1 MRLTNN
7 FSFTDDDESISTSA
21 FFNDHSAGEK
31 LDQGV
36 CLYDGRERIIY
47 WSDAISEIA
56 FVVPSLQQQIS
67 PNSTSKP
74 NQISLSL
81 V

>member
-1 MRLTNN
+1 MHLTCNYL
-7 FSFTDDDESISTSA
+7 FIDDNENASSSA
-21 FFNDHSAGEK
+21 FSNDRSPAEN

-56 FVVPSLQQQIS
+56 FVVPSLLQQIL
-67 PNSTSKP
+67 PNNTSKP
-74 NQISLSL
+74 N
-81 V
+81 